1 MKIKVAAMTFLA
13 VVTFGTSTITG
24 VSEAVVSAN
33 AVKTVKPTKKVTKA
47 KKVVKKAPKKA
58 VKKTIKKVTKKISKK
73 APKKVVKKAPKKAV
87 KKTIKKVV
95 KKAKRPGRYES
106 KAVVSMSAMRS
117 MGVKYYGGKKWTYF
131 KGSRFADGSYN
142 YGGYDKDGYLIV
154 AAPRAYKFGSKV
166 KTPLGMGKVHDRGTA
181 IYGNHFDVVIAY

>member
-1 MKIKVAAMTFLA
+1 MKIKVAVMAFLA

-33 AVKTVKPTKKVTKA
+33 AVKTVKPIKKVTKA

-73 APKKVVKKAPKKAV
+73 AP
-87 KKTIKKVV
+87 KKVV